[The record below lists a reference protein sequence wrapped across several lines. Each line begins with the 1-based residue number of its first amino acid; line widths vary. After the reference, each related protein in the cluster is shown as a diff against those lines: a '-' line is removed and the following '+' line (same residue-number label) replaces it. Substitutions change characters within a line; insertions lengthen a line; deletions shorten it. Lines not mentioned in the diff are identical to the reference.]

1 MRKNKTKKREQ
12 YYEEVVRLHVEEGMS
27 GRAISRVL
35 PLGFPTVY
43 RWLRNFAEEEGERNP
58 SSRDMKKEQQGKP
71 LGKSR
76 EESWEESREESRAEQ
91 GTESEEIEALKRELS
106 KTKKELEEERLR
118 SRFYDR
124 MIDIA
129 EEKFK
134 IEIRKKAGAKQ

>member
-12 YYEEVVRLHVEEGMS
+12 YYEEVVRLHVEEGLS

-43 RWLRNFAEEEGERNP
+43 RWLRNFAEEEGERKP

-76 EESWEESREESRAEQ
+76 EESREESRVEQ
-91 GTESEEIEALKRELS
+91 GTEIEEIKALKRELS
-106 KTKKELEEERLR
+106 ETKKELEEERLR